1 MGMMARMPRSR
12 HFEHAPRLIEGMGLL
27 RALNASAHLRGPH
40 AIGTRPLVLYGAGN
54 LGRLARDHLASVG
67 QPIAAVVD
75 ANAHALRGEP
85 AFAGIPLLAPDDV
98 PDTLKRDALLAVC
111 VVTLPYAPLAE
122 DLARQGWTTCVP
134 FYDIAEAFRDRHPL
148 SNGWFAAPL
157 TSGELETAG
166 DVLDGFWDEQSRAHY
181 LRFAAW
187 RLAREEW
194 DFPDARVEPDT
205 RFFIPEVRAA
215 LRRTDNF
222 LDAGAHH
229 GSVTERLLQLS
240 GLPRG
245 AIWAVEPDAESHK
258 ALRAWASRAGSDVR
272 ARLHL
277 MDRVLTERDEAVRFH
292 SGLGYASQ
300 VAATGAPR
308 QGTPI
313 DALDLAPGFLKLHLE
328 GAELAALKGARET
341 LRRHR
346 PVIAATVYHNAD
358 GLVRTPHWLMT
369 TLDRY
374 AILMRTHGWCGTG
387 AVVYAIPMERL
398 PR

>member
-1 MGMMARMPRSR
+1 MGVLARAPRSR

-27 RALNASAHLRGPH
+27 RALNASAHLRGPQR
-40 AIGTRPLVLYGAGN
+40 IGARPLVLYGAGN

-75 ANAHALRGEP
+75 VHARTLRADP
-85 AFAGIPLLAPDDV
+85 AWAGIPLLAPDEV
-98 PDTLKRDALLAVC
+98 PDALKREALLALC
-111 VVTLPYAPLAE
+111 VVTLPFAPLAE
-122 DLARQGWTTCVP
+122 ELARQGWATCVP

-148 SNGWFAAPL
+148 SNGWFADPL
-157 TSGELETAG
+157 TPTDLEDAG
-166 DVLDGFWDEQSRAHY
+166 DVLDGWWDEASRAHH

-194 DFPDARVEPDT
+194 DFADARVEPET

-215 LRRTDNF
+215 LRRTDSF
-222 LDAGAHH
+222 LDGGAHH
-229 GSVTERLLQLS
+229 GSVTERMLQIS

-245 AIWAVEPDAESHK
+245 AIWAIEPDAASHK
-258 ALRAWASRAGSDVR
+258 AFRAWAGRAGSDVR

-277 MDRVLTERDEAVRFH
+277 MDRVLTERDAPVPFH

-300 VAATGAPR
+300 VAATGTLR

-313 DALDLAPGFLKLHLE
+313 DALDLAPGFIKLHLE
-328 GAELAALKGARET
+328 GGELAALKGARET

-369 TLDRY
+369 SLDC
-374 AILMRTHGWCGTG
+374 MRTPWCSTS
-387 AVVYAIPMERL
+387 A
-398 PR
+398 